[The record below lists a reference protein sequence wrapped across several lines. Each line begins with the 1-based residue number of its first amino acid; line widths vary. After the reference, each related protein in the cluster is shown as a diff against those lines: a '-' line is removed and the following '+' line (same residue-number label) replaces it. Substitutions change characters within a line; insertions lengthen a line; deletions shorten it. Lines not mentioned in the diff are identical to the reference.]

1 MSRKLPVVVVVAL
14 VALSQGLARAET
26 CSIDPVPG
34 ATLLL
39 PYFEVD
45 IGDGDSNGTADGL
58 GVNTVFTVYHSASQ
72 ILAATPGIVL
82 ADACQNAD
90 PRFGSA
96 AKPDF
101 SDGFESGTTSEWSYA
116 TQ

>member
-14 VALSQGLARAET
+14 VALSQGLAQGET
-26 CSIDPVPG
+26 SSIDPVPG

-58 GVNTVFTVYHSASQ
+58 GATRYVVNR
-72 ILAATPGIVL
+72 LARG
-82 ADACQNAD
+82 
-90 PRFGSA
+90 GM
-96 AKPDF
+96 
-101 SDGFESGTTSEWSYA
+101 
-116 TQ
+116 